1 MVPAR
6 RQAFLKHYSAATHQ
20 AMKQELLRRVGVP
33 IEFRL
38 SETPCF
44 LPASLGR
51 SLIDAAGQ
59 MIHQLLDDPAYMKAA
74 DAIVPSEFR
83 IAHGEKRPTF
93 MQIDFGLV
101 NTDHGL
107 EGRLVELQAFA
118 SLYGFQ
124 KLFAE
129 ASRDAWHLD
138 GVSPYFDGLSG
149 QQYIDLVKQ
158 AIVGDND
165 PNECVLLEIEPEH
178 QKTRPDF
185 AATEQLWGV
194 RAIDLRTVTQEGRRL
209 YTTHDG
215 KRTRIAKIYNRVI
228 PDELHKRHL
237 AWPFDLS
244 ADLDVEWA
252 GGPDW
257 YFRISK
263 FAIPWLKHPWVPKTQ
278 YLSDVKSVPTDREN
292 LVLKPLFSF
301 AGGGVTF
308 NPTDEQIN
316 AIPVEER
323 RNYALQERVRFTPTI
338 ETPHGPTQIELRL
351 MFIRDGDRYR
361 CLLPLG
367 RMGRGLMMGVDYN
380 KGLEWV
386 GAAAVLVDP
395 AA

>member
-6 RQAFLKHYSAATHQ
+6 RQQFLTHYSAATHE
-20 AMKQELLRRVGVP
+20 AMKRELVSRVGVP

-51 SLIDAAGQ
+51 TLIDAAEH

-74 DAIVPSEFR
+74 DAIVPPEFR
-83 IAHGEKRPTF
+83 LAHGEPRPTF

-101 NTDHGL
+101 KTERGF

-124 KLFAE
+124 LLFAE
-129 ASRDAWHLD
+129 ASRDAWHLE
-138 GVSPYFDGLSG
+138 GVTPFFDGLTR

-158 AIVGDND
+158 AIAGDHD

-194 RAIDLRTVTQEGRRL
+194 RAIDLRSVTQEGRRL
-209 YTTHDG
+209 YTTIDG

-228 PDELHKRHL
+228 PDELHKRYL
-237 AWPFDLS
+237 TWPFDLS

-278 YLSDVKSVPTDREN
+278 YLSDVTSLPADREN

-308 NPTDEQIN
+308 NPTDEQLN
-316 AIPVEER
+316 AIPAEER
-323 RNYALQERVRFTPTI
+323 RNYALQERVRFTPTV

-351 MFIRDGDRYR
+351 MFVRDGDRYR